1 VVDPDRLKLYRYV
14 TAPEAADYLAI
25 MDRFTDALFAEWS
38 AQDVIAHGVDL
49 PVDTVVAR
57 CRYLADNGN
66 LLLSPRE
73 VRVTTIAEYQSQP
86 ARYTVSALGARLHR
100 EVTAFLA
107 VTGGAREVPRE
118 LLALVAEGLAR
129 LDPGGEPESLAGA
142 VSTIF
147 GQFHEFA
154 ASVTD
159 FYTYIGSVLTR
170 SDLDGEEWAGF
181 KGLLLD
187 YLESIVESV
196 RRHGHAISDCLALLR
211 PELPRLLDRISE
223 SDGAFAALQAASPGG
238 EDVERARGRTRV
250 DWDQLE
256 AWFIGPGARQ
266 LRDAAHRAVGAML
279 TSLKRIN
286 ASATNEVSLR
296 RHYLKLATWFDA
308 AAPLD
313 AHALAAAAFGLYG
326 VRHLGVV
333 LDEDIAEAVP
343 ATMSWWRAPRA
354 PVPVSQRERG
364 DRAARGSASRPPD
377 HTSQKR
383 LLLAARAAEAQR
395 RESACSELLAVG
407 GHLAEARLSGGAMS
421 VLLEL
426 LSNATSDGQAT
437 LPDHDVRLRVTASP
451 ESMQITS
458 DLGDL
463 VVEKRALVIGPAS
476 AASAADADAD
486 ADEHHDARQGAM

>member
-1 VVDPDRLKLYRYV
+1 VDPDRLKLYRYV
-14 TAPEAADYLAI
+14 TAPEAGDYLAI

-38 AQDVIAHGVDL
+38 AQDVIAQGVDL
-49 PVDTVVAR
+49 SMDTVVAR

-86 ARYTVSALGARLHR
+86 ARYTVSALGARLRR

-170 SDLDGEEWAGF
+170 SDLDGDEWAGF

-196 RRHGHAISDCLALLR
+196 RRHSHAISDSLARLR

-223 SDGAFAALQAASPGG
+223 SDGAFASLQAASPGG
-238 EDVERARGRTRV
+238 EDVERARGRTRG

-279 TSLKRIN
+279 TSLKRPGQRGQGGIPQKIRLFD
-286 ASATNEVSLR
+286 VSLR
-296 RHYLKLATWFDA
+296 VFIERVWSPGTDEIGMGRGRARDYPAVRGVSIDATFVGSKSSF
-308 AAPLD
+308 
-313 AHALAAAAFGLYG
+313 FGSFM
-326 VRHLGVV
+326 
-333 LDEDIAEAVP
+333 
-343 ATMSWWRAPRA
+343 TT
-354 PVPVSQRERG
+354 RG
-364 DRAARGSASRPPD
+364 RGRPWSGD
-377 HTSQKR
+377 VGW
-383 LLLAARAAEAQR
+383 
-395 RESACSELLAVG
+395 SAC
-407 GHLAEARLSGGAMS
+407 GHR
-421 VLLEL
+421 
-426 LSNATSDGQAT
+426 
-437 LPDHDVRLRVTASP
+437 RR
-451 ESMQITS
+451 
-458 DLGDL
+458 
-463 VVEKRALVIGPAS
+463 
-476 AASAADADAD
+476 
-486 ADEHHDARQGAM
+486 

>member
-1 VVDPDRLKLYRYV
+1 MVDPDRLKLYRYV
-14 TAPEAADYLAI
+14 TAPEAGDYLAI

-38 AQDVIAHGVDL
+38 AQDVIAQGVDL
-49 PVDTVVAR
+49 PVDTVAAR

-129 LDPGGEPESLAGA
+129 LDPGAEPESLAGA

-196 RRHGHAISDCLALLR
+196 RRHSHAISDCLALLR
-211 PELPRLLDRISE
+211 PELPRLLDRISR
-223 SDGAFAALQAASPGG
+223 
-238 EDVERARGRTRV
+238 ER
-250 DWDQLE
+250 W
-256 AWFIGPGARQ
+256 
-266 LRDAAHRAVGAML
+266 
-279 TSLKRIN
+279 
-286 ASATNEVSLR
+286 SLR
-296 RHYLKLATWFDA
+296 RLAGRQPRRRGRRTGAGPDA
-308 AAPLD
+308 GRLGPT
-313 AHALAAAAFGLYG
+313 
-326 VRHLGVV
+326 RGVV
-333 LDEDIAEAVP
+333 HRTGSPPVTRCGAPGGRSHAHQPQEDQCLGDQRGVP
-343 ATMSWWRAPRA
+343 AP
-354 PVPVSQRERG
+354 PLSQVG
-364 DRAARGSASRPPD
+364 D
-377 HTSQKR
+377 
-383 LLLAARAAEAQR
+383 
-395 RESACSELLAVG
+395 
-407 GHLAEARLSGGAMS
+407 
-421 VLLEL
+421 
-426 LSNATSDGQAT
+426 
-437 LPDHDVRLRVTASP
+437 
-451 ESMQITS
+451 
-458 DLGDL
+458 
-463 VVEKRALVIGPAS
+463 VV
-476 AASAADADAD
+476 
-486 ADEHHDARQGAM
+486 